1 MKKKTLVLFIIIG
14 ALASVIAIS
23 FLIQYRANED
33 ASDQNV
39 AIEDQIDDTEEL
51 KNTESYEEESEDAQ
65 INIASPGDRSFIG
78 KWHADS
84 AQAEYLYGNIN
95 LNIKDNNTWT
105 GNITGESISGKWTA
119 TDKGISLESEYLNA
133 ELFYTDTGKLVMQ
146 DFRFAD
152 NDDPIIIVLKT
163 DE

>member
-51 KNTESYEEESEDAQ
+51 KNTESYKEESEDAQ

-95 LNIKDNNTWT
+95 LNVKDNNTWT
-105 GNITGESISGKWTA
+105 GNVTGESISGKWTA
-119 TDKGISLESEYLNA
+119 TDKGISLESKDL
-133 ELFYTDTGKLVMQ
+133 
-146 DFRFAD
+146 
-152 NDDPIIIVLKT
+152 PIHLR
-163 DE
+163 